1 MRVVVTRPQAS
12 GEKTAALLRERGH
25 EPVLI
30 PLTEPVHRADVAI
43 QALAKPLQALAVT
56 SAEAIR
62 VLAGRGLAAPEILH
76 LPLFAVGTA
85 SAEAARKAGFH
96 NVTAGDSDGPALA
109 QLIAD
114 EIKDNTGAR
123 SNLLYLAGTP
133 RDAGFEKRLSE
144 LTVPFE
150 TVEVYEMQPLSW
162 NPAQWEGLADKQ
174 IDVVL
179 LYSSEAARLFFKLL
193 TSRPVFKQWDHCK
206 FICISK
212 KVLSDIPPA
221 FQHNAF
227 ASTAPSEAEMFDLLD
242 LLAGT

>member
-25 EPVLI
+25 EPVLM
-30 PLTEPVHRADVAI
+30 PLTEPVHHADVAI
-43 QALAKPLQALAVT
+43 QALTKPLQALAVT

-62 VLAGRGLAAPEILH
+62 VLAGAGLTAILH
-76 LPLFAVGTA
+76 MPLFSVGTA
-85 SAEAARKAGFH
+85 SAKAARKAGFL
-96 NVTAGDSDGPALA
+96 NVTAGESDGPALA

-114 EIKDNTGAR
+114 RMKSDTGYC

-144 LTVPFE
+144 LMVPFE

-162 NPAQWEGLADKQ
+162 NITQWEGLTDKQ

-179 LYSSEAARLFFKLL
+179 LYSSEAARLFFKLV
-193 TSRPVFKQWDHCK
+193 TSQPVFKQWDHCK

-227 ASTAPSEAEMFDLLD
+227 ASTAPREAEMFDLLD

>member
-1 MRVVVTRPQAS
+1 MRVVVTRPRAS

-30 PLTEPVHRADVAI
+30 PLTEPVHHADVAI
-43 QALAKPLQALAVT
+43 EALAKPLQALAVT

-62 VLAGRGLAAPEILH
+62 MLAGASLAAPAILH
-76 LPLFAVGTA
+76 IPLFAVGTA

-96 NVTAGDSDGPALA
+96 NIIAGDSDGPALA

-114 EIKDNTGAR
+114 QMNGDSGSC

-133 RDAGFEKRLSE
+133 RDAGFEKRLLE
-144 LTVPFE
+144 LMVPFE

-162 NPAQWEGLADKQ
+162 NRTQWEGLTDKQ
-174 IDVVL
+174 TDVVL
-179 LYSSEAARLFFKLL
+179 LYSSEAARLFFKIV
-193 TSRPVFKQWDHCK
+193 TSQPVSKQWDHCK

-212 KVLSDIPPA
+212 KVLSDIPLA
-221 FQHNAF
+221 FQHHAL

-242 LLAGT
+242 RLAGT